1 MSEAKALIE
10 TEEVIRVL
18 HVDDQSDFADLT
30 ATFLERADDRFTVE
44 TASSADGG
52 LERIGDRPPD
62 CIVSDYNMPGMN
74 GFEFLEAV
82 RERYPDLPFI
92 LFTGKGSEAIASEAI
107 SAGVTDYLRK
117 GSGTEQYD
125 LLANRIRNAVRA
137 RREAQRAD
145 RQQQLMRLTEFVGDT
160 GGWELDRGSDT
171 VLLTAGTRQAI
182 GRPDR
187 AEIPLEE
194 AIALFHPGDREDVR
208 QTLTEAFEAGAE
220 LERRWR
226 LRPRDGDER
235 LIDMTITPVVE
246 SGGTVTKLR
255 GAGHDVTDREERR
268 RELETYET
276 IIEALTDAVYVLDE
290 EGRFTY
296 VNDEFVELVGY
307 DRETILGNTPS
318 LVKDEA
324 AVERGDRNL
333 RRLLS
338 SDGPETISFE
348 VTLQP
353 REGEPIVCTD
363 HMGVLPYEGDRFDG
377 SVGTLRDVT
386 AARERE
392 RTLERQNDLFTKAQN
407 IADVGAWSYDVRT
420 DEAFLTDKAYA
431 IHGLSPDDELT
442 PERSLDFYHPEDRP
456 AIRDAFDRA
465 VETGESYDLELRLID
480 TADDLRWVRTRG
492 DAEPEDG
499 NVVCVRGTLQDI
511 TERKRRERALEDRT
525 EKLETLTS
533 ELEEQYRHLFEEAP
547 LMAVVTRAEEGEPI
561 IEDCNDL
568 FVDTLGYEKSE
579 LVGAKLERFYTA
591 ESRRKLLDEG
601 GYERAL
607 GDEFVRENRSLVTAG
622 GETVE
627 TLFRAVP
634 RKRSPEGSRGTIAFY
649 VNVTERK
656 RLERER
662 DRLEEFTSIVS
673 HDLRNPLTVADG
685 HIELAREECD
695 SDHLAR
701 VADAIDRSQAL
712 IDDLL
717 TLAREGRE
725 VTGSEPVELTDV
737 VKRSW
742 ETVDTEHATLE
753 ANATQVVKAHR
764 SRLQQLFENLYR
776 NAVEHGGDG
785 VTVHVGDLDG
795 GFYVA
800 DTGSG
805 IPESDRDEIFEAGY
819 STADHGT
826 GFGLRIVEQMVEAHG
841 WDIRVVDGERRGA
854 RFEITGVETTH

>member
-1 MSEAKALIE
+1 MSEANVLIE
-10 TEEVIRVL
+10 TGEGVEVL
-18 HVDDQSDFADLT
+18 LVDDESDFADLA
-30 ATFLERADDRFTVE
+30 ATFLERADDQFTVE
-44 TASSADGG
+44 TASSADAG
-52 LERIGDRPPD
+52 LARIDDRRPD

-74 GFEFLEAV
+74 GFEFLEAI

-92 LFTGKGSEAIASEAI
+92 LFTGKGSEAIASDAI
-107 SAGVTDYLRK
+107 SAGVTDYLQK
-117 GSGTEQYD
+117 SPGTEQYE
-125 LLANRIRNAVRA
+125 LLANRIRNAVRT
-137 RREAQRAD
+137 RCEAQRAD
-145 RQQQLMRLTEFVGDT
+145 RQQQLMRLTEFAGDT
-160 GGWELDRGSDT
+160 GGWELDRGSDRI
-171 VLLTAGTRQAI
+171 LLTAATRRAI
-182 GRPDR
+182 GRPDQ

-194 AIALFHPGDREDVR
+194 AIALFHPDDREDVR
-208 QTLTEAFEAGAE
+208 QTLSKAFEAGE
-220 LERRWR
+220 KLERRWR
-226 LRPRDGDER
+226 LQPSDRDER

-246 SGGTVTKLR
+246 SGGRVTKLR
-255 GAGHDVTDREERR
+255 GAGHDITDREERR
-268 RELETYET
+268 QELETYET

-307 DRETILGNTPS
+307 DRETILESTPS
-318 LVKDEA
+318 LIKDA
-324 AVERGDRNL
+324 DAIERGENHL

-338 SDGPETISFE
+338 SDGPETIPFE

-353 REGEPIVCTD
+353 REGDPIVCKD
-363 HMGVLPYEGDRFDG
+363 LMGVLPYEGDQFRG

-386 AARERE
+386 SAKERE
-392 RTLERQNDLFTKAQN
+392 QRLEQQNDLFKKAQDV
-407 IADVGAWSYDVRT
+407 ADVGAWSYDVQT
-420 DEAFLTDKAYA
+420 GEAFLTDKAYE
-431 IHGLSPDDELT
+431 IHGLSPDEELNPAT
-442 PERSLDFYHPEDRP
+442 SLGFYHPDDRP

-492 DAEPEDG
+492 DAELEDG

-511 TERKRRERALEDRT
+511 TERKRRERALEEQT
-525 EKLETLTS
+525 EELDTLTT
-533 ELEEQYRHLFEEAP
+533 ELEEQYRYLFEEAP
-547 LMAVVTRAEEGEPI
+547 LMAVVTRAEDGRPI

-568 FVDTLGYEKSE
+568 FVDTLDYERSE
-579 LVGAKLERFYTA
+579 LVGAELERFYTA
-591 ESRRKLLDEG
+591 ESQRELLDEG

-607 GDEFVRENRSLVTAG
+607 GGEFVRENRGLVAAD

-634 RKRSPEGSRGTIAFY
+634 RKNTPEGSRGTLAFY
-649 VNVTERK
+649 IDISERK

-673 HDLRNPLTVADG
+673 HDLRNPLTVAEG
-685 HIELAREECD
+685 YTELAREDCD

-701 VADAIDRSQAL
+701 VDDAIDRSQAL

-717 TLAREGRE
+717 TLAREGKK
-725 VTGSEPVELTDV
+725 VTGSEPVELSDV
-737 VKRSW
+737 AKRSW
-742 ETVDTEHATLE
+742 ETVDTDQATLE
-753 ANATQVVKAHR
+753 TDATHVIEADK
-764 SRLQQLFENLYR
+764 SRLQQLLENFYR
-776 NAVEHGGDG
+776 NAVEHGGDE

-795 GFYVA
+795 GFYIA

-826 GFGLRIVEQMVEAHG
+826 GFGLRIVEQIAEAHG
-841 WDIRVVDGERRGA
+841 WDIRVVDGERCGA
-854 RFEITGVETTH
+854 RFEITGIVTAR